1 MIRVWLVTLGNFNYN
16 LLNLKKSMKKK
27 WAGMLMGMCA
37 VVLSFSLAGC
47 GKDDVVT
54 ENTIVE
60 GDSVIITTVPVSF
73 NLQAEGASRA
83 LGGVNFDEFDVYAY
97 IFQAEDKFHDGGL
110 LGEDKWN
117 NEWSAYEFVDIS
129 SEKSNPKLI
138 TENHTEINLPV
149 TEKNKNTGF
158 LQWSDV
164 RYKYKIVFLAAPK
177 GSSVFPKPEKNW
189 ETGDLNSEGAYHEF
203 PYEEDKD
210 GRIAKTNVFNW
221 YAGNEA
227 DGIDNAI
234 YRDMEE
240 VNPTNVTNVDD
251 VKFTTDEI
259 DVALYHKD
267 GVLRV
272 TVAQDLL
279 PENVRSKAVKAELTI
294 GNVPEQMCLKGSS
307 SPDDDEVY
315 CEGTQSLTK
324 PFEGIDFSSGDVELE
339 IHSLPLYPNPEATGG
354 ISCKVRLLD
363 DADNELA
370 SNSFDSN
377 ADVYIY
383 PNTISNVRLT
393 KTGFEF
399 GIDLEDDVWDGPNA
413 ANDLN

>member
-1 MIRVWLVTLGNFNYN
+1 
-16 LLNLKKSMKKK
+16 MKKN
-27 WAGMLMGMCA
+27 WTGMLMGMCA
-37 VVLSFSLAGC
+37 VMLSFWLAGC

-97 IFQAEDKFHDGGL
+97 IFQSENEKKLIGSGW
-110 LGEDKWN
+110 K
-117 NEWSAYEFVDIS
+117 NEWSDYEFVDIND
-129 SEKSNPKLI
+129 ESNPKPI
-138 TENHTEINLPV
+138 TENRTKINLPV
-149 TEKNKNTGF
+149 TETNS
-158 LQWSDV
+158 LPAV
-164 RYKYKIVFLAAPK
+164 RYRYKIVFLAAPK
-177 GSSVFPKPEKNW
+177 AKESSVLPKPKKSW
-189 ETGDLNSEGAYHEF
+189 EVGDLKPHYHEF
-203 PYEEDKD
+203 PYDKDDD

-234 YRDMEE
+234 YRDVEE
-240 VNPTNVTNVDD
+240 VNPTDDTDVDH

-259 DVALYHKD
+259 DVELYHKD

-279 PENVRSKAVKAELTI
+279 PEDVRSKAVKAELTVD
-294 GNVPEQMCLKGSS
+294 NVPEQMYLKGSS

-315 CEGTQSLTK
+315 CKGTQSLTK
-324 PFEGIDFSSGDVELE
+324 TLGINFSSGDVELE
-339 IHSLPLYPNPEATGG
+339 IHSLPQYPISEAATTGG

-363 DADNELA
+363 GADKELA
-370 SNSFDSN
+370 SNSFDSTD

-413 ANDLN
+413 AND

>member
-1 MIRVWLVTLGNFNYN
+1 
-16 LLNLKKSMKKK
+16 MKKK

-83 LGGVNFDEFDVYAY
+83 LSEVSFGEFDVYAY
-97 IFQAEDKFHDGGL
+97 IFQ
-110 LGEDKWN
+110 
-117 NEWSAYEFVDIS
+117 
-129 SEKSNPKLI
+129 SEKSRSSESEQWGDVWSFYEL
-138 TENHTEINLPV
+138 NLYQKV
-149 TEKNKNTGF
+149 ESQKFTVDLVEKEERSSS
-158 LQWSDV
+158 QY
-164 RYKYKIVFLAAPK
+164 RYQYKIVFLTAPK
-177 GSSVFPKPEKNW
+177 GSSVFPTTLEK
-189 ETGDLNSEGAYHEF
+189 EIAYDEALTNPF
-203 PYEEDKD
+203 KWNVD
-210 GRIAKTNVFNW
+210 GTQT
-221 YAGNEA
+221 
-227 DGIDNAI
+227 DNAI
-234 YRDMEE
+234 YRDVVEILSNDKDNFE
-240 VNPTNVTNVDD
+240 DIGFKGNI
-251 VKFTTDEI
+251 TDIPVE
-259 DVALYHKD
+259 LYHKD

-279 PENVRSKAVKAELTI
+279 PEDIRSKAVKAELTI
-294 GNVPEQMCLKGSS
+294 DNVPAQMYLKGSS
-307 SPDDDEVY
+307 NPGDDEVY

-324 PFEGIDFSSGDVELE
+324 SFEGINFSSGDEELE
-339 IHSLPLYPNPEATGG
+339 IHSLPQYPISDGVNG

-363 DADNELA
+363 DAGHELA
-370 SNSFDSN
+370 SNSFESGAN
-377 ADVYIY
+377 VYIY

-399 GIDLEDDVWDGPNA
+399 SIDLEDNVWDGPNA

>member
-1 MIRVWLVTLGNFNYN
+1 
-16 LLNLKKSMKKK
+16 MKKK

-97 IFQAEDKFHDGGL
+97 IFQAEDGYKAFGSGWKND
-110 LGEDKWN
+110 
-117 NEWSAYEFVDIS
+117 WSDYEFVDIS
-129 SEKSNPKLI
+129 GEKNPKPI

-149 TEKNKNTGF
+149 TKGGVVK
-158 LQWSDV
+158 S

-189 ETGDLNSEGAYHEF
+189 EVGDLTAHYHEF
-203 PYEEDKD
+203 PYDKDDD

-221 YAGNEA
+221 YAGNKE

-234 YRDMEE
+234 YRDVEE
-240 VNPTNVTNVDD
+240 VNPTDVTNVDE
-251 VKFTTDEI
+251 VKFTTGEI
-259 DVALYHKD
+259 DVELYHKD

-279 PENVRSKAVKAELTI
+279 PEDIRSKAEKAELTV
-294 GNVPEQMCLKGSS
+294 GNVPAQMYLKGSS
-307 SPDDDEVY
+307 NPKNDEVY

-324 PFEGIDFSSGDVELE
+324 TFEGINFSSGDVELE
-339 IHSLPLYPNPEATGG
+339 IHSLPQYPISEAATTGG

-363 DADNELA
+363 DAGNELA
-370 SNSFDSN
+370 SNSFGSDAN
-377 ADVYIY
+377 VYIY

-399 GIDLEDDVWDGPNA
+399 GIDLEDDIWDGPNA

>member
-1 MIRVWLVTLGNFNYN
+1 
-16 LLNLKKSMKKK
+16 MKKK

-83 LGGVNFDEFDVYAY
+83 LGGVSFDEFDVYAY
-97 IFQAEDKFHDGGL
+97 IFQSENELHRGI
-110 LGEDKWN
+110 LGAPNSWDEK
-117 NEWSAYEFVDIS
+117 WSAYEFVDIDR
-129 SEKSNPKLI
+129 EKNPKLI
-138 TENHTEINLPV
+138 TENHTKINLPV
-149 TEKNKNTGF
+149 TEKKSLSAG
-158 LQWSDV
+158 V

-177 GSSVFPKPEKNW
+177 GSSVFPKPEKSW
-189 ETGDLNSEGAYHEF
+189 EVGDMIGEQHYHEF
-203 PYEEDKD
+203 PYDKDDD

-221 YAGNEA
+221 YAGNKE

-240 VNPTNVTNVDD
+240 VNPTDVTNVDE
-251 VKFTTDEI
+251 VKFTTGEI
-259 DVALYHKD
+259 DVELYHKD

-294 GNVPEQMCLKGSS
+294 GNVPAQMHLEGSS
-307 SPDDDEVY
+307 SPKDDEVK

-324 PFEGIDFSSGDVELE
+324 TFKGIDFSSGDVELE
-339 IHSLPLYPNPEATGG
+339 IHSLPQYPNPDVVDG
-354 ISCKVRLLD
+354 ISCTVRLLD
-363 DADNELA
+363 DAGNELA
-370 SNSFDSN
+370 SNSFDSAD

>member
-1 MIRVWLVTLGNFNYN
+1 
-16 LLNLKKSMKKK
+16 MKKN
-27 WAGMLMGMCA
+27 WTGMLMGMCA

-83 LGGVNFDEFDVYAY
+83 LSEVNFADFDVYAY
-97 IFQAEDKFHDGGL
+97 IFQSENEKKLTGSGW
-110 LGEDKWN
+110 K
-117 NEWSAYEFVDIS
+117 NEWSDYEFVDING
-129 SEKSNPKLI
+129 ESNPKPI
-138 TENHTEINLPV
+138 TENRTEINLPV
-149 TEKNKNTGF
+149 TERHKDTGF

-177 GSSVFPKPEKNW
+177 AKESSVLPKPEKSW
-189 ETGDLNSEGAYHEF
+189 D
-203 PYEEDKD
+203 PYDKDDD

-221 YAGNEA
+221 YAGNEE

-234 YRDMEE
+234 YRDVEE
-240 VNPTNVTNVDD
+240 VNPTDASDVDEVT
-251 VKFTTDEI
+251 FTTNDI

-272 TVAQDLL
+272 TVARDLL
-279 PENVRSKAVKAELTI
+279 PEDVRSKAVKAELTI
-294 GNVPEQMCLKGSS
+294 DNVPAQMYLKGSS
-307 SPDDDEVY
+307 DPKNDEVY

-324 PFEGIDFSSGDVELE
+324 TFEEIDISSGDEELE
-339 IHSLPLYPNPEATGG
+339 IHSLPQYPISDGVDG
-354 ISCKVRLLD
+354 ISCTVRLLD
-363 DADNELA
+363 DAGNELA
-370 SNSFDSN
+370 SNSFDSDAKN
-377 ADVYIY
+377 VYIY

-413 ANDLN
+413 ANNLN

>member
-73 NLQAEGASRA
+73 NLQAEGASRT
-83 LGGVNFDEFDVYAY
+83 LGGVNFNEFDVYAY
-97 IFQAEDKFHDGGL
+97 IFQSENVLHEGI
-110 LGEDKWN
+110 LGAPNSWDEK
-117 NEWSAYEFVDIS
+117 WSAYEFVDING
-129 SEKSNPKLI
+129 ESNPKPI
-138 TENHTEINLPV
+138 TENRTKINLPV
-149 TEKNKNTGF
+149 TEEN
-158 LQWSDV
+158 LLSADV
-164 RYKYKIVFLAAPK
+164 RYRYKIVFLAAPK
-177 GSSVFPKPEKNW
+177 GSSVFPEPEKSW
-189 ETGDLNSEGAYHEF
+189 EVGDMIGEQHYHEF
-203 PYEEDKD
+203 PYDKDDD

-221 YAGNEA
+221 YAGDEK
-227 DGIDNAI
+227 DSIDNAI
-234 YRDMEE
+234 YRDVEE
-240 VNPTNVTNVDD
+240 VNPTNVTNVAEVTFEDD
-251 VKFTTDEI
+251 DFDIE
-259 DVALYHKD
+259 LYHKD

-279 PENVRSKAVKAELTI
+279 PEDIRSKAVKAKLTI
-294 GNVPEQMCLKGSS
+294 DNVPAQMYLKGSS

-324 PFEGIDFSSGDVELE
+324 SFKGINFSSGDVELE
-339 IHSLPLYPNPEATGG
+339 IHSLPQYPISEATTTGG
-354 ISCKVRLLD
+354 ISCTVCLLD
-363 DADNELA
+363 AANNELA
-370 SNSFDSN
+370 SNSFDSTD

-399 GIDLEDDVWDGPNA
+399 GIDLEDDIWDGPNA
-413 ANDLN
+413 ANNLN

>member
-1 MIRVWLVTLGNFNYN
+1 MNF
-16 LLNLKKSMKKK
+16 
-27 WAGMLMGMCA
+27 G
-37 VVLSFSLAGC
+37 
-47 GKDDVVT
+47 
-54 ENTIVE
+54 
-60 GDSVIITTVPVSF
+60 
-73 NLQAEGASRA
+73 
-83 LGGVNFDEFDVYAY
+83 EFDVYAY
-97 IFQAEDKFHDGGL
+97 IFQSENELHRGI
-110 LGEDKWN
+110 LGAPNSWDEK
-117 NEWSAYEFVDIS
+117 WSAYEFVDIS
-129 SEKSNPKLI
+129 GEKSNPKLI

-240 VNPTNVTNVDD
+240 VNPTDVTNVDD

-279 PENVRSKAVKAELTI
+279 PENIRSKAVKAKLTV
-294 GNVPEQMCLKGSS
+294 GNVPEQMYLKGSS
-307 SPDDDEVY
+307 SPDNDEVY
-315 CEGTQSLTK
+315 CEGTQSLTI
-324 PFEGIDFSSGDVELE
+324 G
-339 IHSLPLYPNPEATGG
+339 NP
-354 ISCKVRLLD
+354 
-363 DADNELA
+363 
-370 SNSFDSN
+370 
-377 ADVYIY
+377 
-383 PNTISNVRLT
+383 
-393 KTGFEF
+393 
-399 GIDLEDDVWDGPNA
+399 
-413 ANDLN
+413 

>member
-1 MIRVWLVTLGNFNYN
+1 
-16 LLNLKKSMKKK
+16 MKKK

-37 VVLSFSLAGC
+37 VVLSFWLAGC

-83 LGGVNFDEFDVYAY
+83 LSEVNFGEFDVYAY
-97 IFQAEDKFHDGGL
+97 IFQSENKLHRNSWDEK
-110 LGEDKWN
+110 
-117 NEWSAYEFVDIS
+117 WSAYEFVDIDR
-129 SEKSNPKLI
+129 EQNPKPI
-138 TENHTEINLPV
+138 TENRTEINLPV
-149 TEKNKNTGF
+149 TEKN
-158 LQWSDV
+158 LLSADV
-164 RYKYKIVFLAAPK
+164 RYRYKIVFLAAPK
-177 GSSVFPKPEKNW
+177 AKESSVLPKPEKSWGN
-189 ETGDLNSEGAYHEF
+189 YYF
-203 PYEEDKD
+203 PYEKD
-210 GRIAKTNVFNW
+210 DNGRIAKTNVFNW
-221 YAGNEA
+221 YAGDKEE
-227 DGIDNAI
+227 GIDNAI
-234 YRDMEE
+234 YRDVEE
-240 VNPTNVTNVDD
+240 VNPTDVTNVDD

-279 PENVRSKAVKAELTI
+279 PEDIRSKAVTAVLTI
-294 GNVPEQMCLKGSS
+294 DNVPAQMYLKGSS
-307 SPDDDEVY
+307 NPKNDEVY

-324 PFEGIDFSSGDVELE
+324 TFKEIDFFSGDEELE
-339 IHSLPLYPNPEATGG
+339 IHSLPQYPISEATKTAG
-354 ISCKVRLLD
+354 ISCTVRLLD
-363 DADNELA
+363 AADNELA
-370 SNSFDSN
+370 SNSFDSTD

-399 GIDLEDDVWDGPNA
+399 RIDLEDDIWDGPNA

>member
-1 MIRVWLVTLGNFNYN
+1 
-16 LLNLKKSMKKK
+16 MKKK

-83 LGGVNFDEFDVYAY
+83 LGGVEFDDFDVYAY
-97 IFQAEDKFHDGGL
+97 IFQAEKKKEFFREGIIGGIIEGKWDDNWSSL
-110 LGEDKWN
+110 DFVDEYSDTGLENPIKLENNDFTIDLKLKEDKRGL
-117 NEWSAYEFVDIS
+117 IS
-129 SEKSNPKLI
+129 G
-138 TENHTEINLPV
+138 
-149 TEKNKNTGF
+149 TGP
-158 LQWSDV
+158 QIK
-164 RYKYKIVFLAAPK
+164 YQYKIVFLTAPK
-177 GSSVFPKPEKNW
+177 GSSVFPLPKKEDDGWFGEDHYNFSYESEALTNPFKWNVD
-189 ETGDLNSEGAYHEF
+189 ETQ
-203 PYEEDKD
+203 
-210 GRIAKTNVFNW
+210 T
-221 YAGNEA
+221 
-227 DGIDNAI
+227 DNAI
-234 YRDMEE
+234 YRDVVEILSNDKDNYEE
-240 VNPTNVTNVDD
+240 IEFVGSI
-251 VKFTTDEI
+251 TDIPVE
-259 DVALYHKD
+259 LYHKD

-279 PENVRSKAVKAELTI
+279 PEDIRSKAVKAELTI
-294 GNVPEQMCLKGSS
+294 DNVPAQMYLKGSS

-324 PFEGIDFSSGDVELE
+324 SFEGINFSSGDVELE
-339 IHSLPLYPNPEATGG
+339 IHSLPQYPISDGVNG
-354 ISCKVRLLD
+354 ISCKVCLLD
-363 DADNELA
+363 DAGKELA
-370 SNSFDSN
+370 SNSFDSAD

-413 ANDLN
+413 AND

>member
-1 MIRVWLVTLGNFNYN
+1 
-16 LLNLKKSMKKK
+16 MKKN
-27 WAGMLMGMCA
+27 WTGMLMGMCA
-37 VVLSFSLAGC
+37 VVLSFWLAGC

-60 GDSVIITTVPVSF
+60 GDSVIITTAPVSF

-83 LGGVNFDEFDVYAY
+83 LSGVNFSEFDVYAY
-97 IFQAEDKFHDGGL
+97 IFQSENKYKT
-110 LGEDKWN
+110 LGSGWK
-117 NEWSAYEFVDIS
+117 NEWSDYEFVDIDK
-129 SEKSNPKLI
+129 EKNPKPI

-149 TEKNKNTGF
+149 TEKNLLSAG
-158 LQWSDV
+158 V

-177 GSSVFPKPEKNW
+177 GSSVFPKPEKSW
-189 ETGDLNSEGAYHEF
+189 EAGDMIGEQHYHKF
-203 PYEEDKD
+203 PYDKDDD

-221 YAGNEA
+221 YAGNEV
-227 DGIDNAI
+227 GNVDNAI
-234 YRDMEE
+234 YRDVEE
-240 VNPTNVTNVDD
+240 VNPTDVTNVDD

-294 GNVPEQMCLKGSS
+294 SNVPAQMHLEGSS
-307 SPDDDEVY
+307 SPEDDEVK

-339 IHSLPLYPNPEATGG
+339 IHSLPQYPNPEATTTGG

-363 DADNELA
+363 DAGNELA
-370 SNSFDSN
+370 SNSFDSDAN
-377 ADVYIY
+377 VYIY

-399 GIDLEDDVWDGPNA
+399 GIDLEDDIWDGPNA

>member
-1 MIRVWLVTLGNFNYN
+1 
-16 LLNLKKSMKKK
+16 MKKK

-83 LGGVNFDEFDVYAY
+83 LGGVSFDEFDVYAY
-97 IFQAEDKFHDGGL
+97 IFQSEDGHKTFGSGW
-110 LGEDKWN
+110 K
-117 NEWSAYEFVDIS
+117 NEWSDYEFVDING
-129 SEKSNPKLI
+129 ESNPKPI
-138 TENHTEINLPV
+138 TENRTKINLPV
-149 TEKNKNTGF
+149 TEKKSLSAG
-158 LQWSDV
+158 V

-177 GSSVFPKPEKNW
+177 GSSVFPFPKKEDGGLLGEDHYNFSYESEALTNPFKWNVD
-189 ETGDLNSEGAYHEF
+189 ETQ
-203 PYEEDKD
+203 
-210 GRIAKTNVFNW
+210 T
-221 YAGNEA
+221 
-227 DGIDNAI
+227 DNAI

-240 VNPTNVTNVDD
+240 VNPTNVTNVDE
-251 VKFTTDEI
+251 VKFTTGEI
-259 DVALYHKD
+259 DVELYHKD

-279 PENVRSKAVKAELTI
+279 PENVRSKAVKAELTV
-294 GNVPEQMCLKGSS
+294 GNVPEQMYLKGSS
-307 SPDDDEVY
+307 SPDNDEVY

-324 PFEGIDFSSGDVELE
+324 TFEGINFSSGDVELE
-339 IHSLPLYPNPEATGG
+339 IHSLPQYPISEAATTGG

-363 DADNELA
+363 DAGNELA
-370 SNSFDSN
+370 SNSFGSDAN
-377 ADVYIY
+377 VYIY

-393 KTGFEF
+393 KTGFKF

>member
-1 MIRVWLVTLGNFNYN
+1 
-16 LLNLKKSMKKK
+16 MKKK

-83 LGGVNFDEFDVYAY
+83 LSGVNFDEFDVYAY
-97 IFQAEDKFHDGGL
+97 IFQSEDKIHDGGL
-110 LGEDKWN
+110 FGEDKWN
-117 NEWSAYEFVDIS
+117 NEWSAYEFVDIGG
-129 SEKSNPKLI
+129 EENRKPI
-138 TENHTEINLPV
+138 TGNHTKINLPV
-149 TEKNKNTGF
+149 TKTGVIV
-158 LQWSDV
+158 S
-164 RYKYKIVFLAAPK
+164 RYRYKIVFLAAPK
-177 GSSVFPKPEKNW
+177 GSSVFPEPKKSWEVGDMIGEKH
-189 ETGDLNSEGAYHEF
+189 YHDF
-203 PYEEDKD
+203 PYDKDDD
-210 GRIAKTNVFNW
+210 GRIAKTKVFNW
-221 YAGNEA
+221 YAGDEA

-234 YRDMEE
+234 YRDVEE
-240 VNPTNVTNVDD
+240 VNPTDDTNVDD
-251 VKFTTDEI
+251 VKFTTDKI
-259 DVALYHKD
+259 DVKLYHKD

-272 TVAQDLL
+272 TVDQYLL

-294 GNVPEQMCLKGSS
+294 DNVPAQMYLKGSS

-324 PFEGIDFSSGDVELE
+324 SFEGINFSSDDVKLE
-339 IHSLPLYPNPEATGG
+339 IHSLPQYPISEATKTGG
-354 ISCKVRLLD
+354 ISCTVRLLD
-363 DADNELA
+363 GAGNELA
-370 SNSFDSN
+370 SNSFDSTD

-399 GIDLEDDVWDGPNA
+399 SIDLEDDVWDGPNA
-413 ANDLN
+413 AND

>member
-1 MIRVWLVTLGNFNYN
+1 
-16 LLNLKKSMKKK
+16 MKKK

-97 IFQAEDKFHDGGL
+97 IFQ
-110 LGEDKWN
+110 
-117 NEWSAYEFVDIS
+117 
-129 SEKSNPKLI
+129 SEKSRSSEWVQWGDVWSFYEL
-138 TENHTEINLPV
+138 NLYQKV
-149 TEKNKNTGF
+149 ESQKFTVDLVKKEKASLSLF
-158 LQWSDV
+158 Q
-164 RYKYKIVFLAAPK
+164 YKYQYKIVFLTAPK
-177 GSSVFPKPEKNW
+177 GSSVFPLPKKEDGGLLGEDHYNFSYESEALTNPFKWNVD
-189 ETGDLNSEGAYHEF
+189 ETQ
-203 PYEEDKD
+203 
-210 GRIAKTNVFNW
+210 T
-221 YAGNEA
+221 
-227 DGIDNAI
+227 DNAI
-234 YRDMEE
+234 YRDVVEILSNDE
-240 VNPTNVTNVDD
+240 DD
-251 VKFTTDEI
+251 FDDIEFKGNITDIPVE
-259 DVALYHKD
+259 LYHKD

-272 TVAQDLL
+272 TVDQDLL

-294 GNVPEQMCLKGSS
+294 SNVPAQMHLEGSS
-307 SPDDDEVY
+307 SPEDDEVK

-339 IHSLPLYPNPEATGG
+339 IHSLPQYPNPDVVNG

-363 DADNELA
+363 DAGNELA
-370 SNSFDSN
+370 SNSFDPDAS
-377 ADVYIY
+377 VYIY

-393 KTGFEF
+393 KTGFKF
-399 GIDLEDDVWDGPNA
+399 GIDLEDDIWDGPNA

>member
-1 MIRVWLVTLGNFNYN
+1 
-16 LLNLKKSMKKK
+16 MKKK

-37 VVLSFSLAGC
+37 VMLSFWLAGC

-83 LGGVNFDEFDVYAY
+83 LSGVNFDEFDVYAY
-97 IFQAEDKFHDGGL
+97 IFQSE
-110 LGEDKWN
+110 
-117 NEWSAYEFVDIS
+117 NELHRNSWDEKWSAYEFVDIDR
-129 SEKSNPKLI
+129 EQNPKPI
-138 TENHTEINLPV
+138 TENRTEINLPV
-149 TEKNKNTGF
+149 TGKNYLF
-158 LQWSDV
+158 ADV

-177 GSSVFPKPEKNW
+177 GSSVFPKPEKSW
-189 ETGDLNSEGAYHEF
+189 EVGDMIGEQHYHEF
-203 PYEEDKD
+203 PYDKDDD

-221 YAGNEA
+221 YAGNKE

-240 VNPTNVTNVDD
+240 VNPTDDTNVDD
-251 VKFTTDEI
+251 VKFTTDKI
-259 DVALYHKD
+259 DVKLYHKD

-279 PENVRSKAVKAELTI
+279 PEDIRSKAVKAELTI
-294 GNVPEQMCLKGSS
+294 DNVPAQMYLKGSS
-307 SPDDDEVY
+307 NPKNDEVY

-324 PFEGIDFSSGDVELE
+324 PFEGIDLTSGDVELE
-339 IHSLPLYPNPEATGG
+339 IHSLPQYPISEATKTAG
-354 ISCKVRLLD
+354 ISCKVSLLD
-363 DADNELA
+363 AANNELA
-370 SNSFDSN
+370 SNSFDSSD

-399 GIDLEDDVWDGPNA
+399 SIDLEDDVWDGPNA

>member
-1 MIRVWLVTLGNFNYN
+1 
-16 LLNLKKSMKKK
+16 MKKK

-97 IFQAEDKFHDGGL
+97 IFQSEKRISLVQWG
-110 LGEDKWN
+110 
-117 NEWSAYEFVDIS
+117 NEWSSYELNLYQKVESQKFTVDLV
-129 SEKSNPKLI
+129 EK
-138 TENHTEINLPV
+138 EN
-149 TEKNKNTGF
+149 
-158 LQWSDV
+158 Q
-164 RYKYKIVFLAAPK
+164 YKYQYKIVFLTAPK
-177 GSSVFPKPEKNW
+177 GSSVFPLPEK
-189 ETGDLNSEGAYHEF
+189 
-203 PYEEDKD
+203 KD
-210 GRIAKTNVFNW
+210 GWFGKDYYDFSYESEALTNPFKWNVD
-221 YAGNEA
+221 ETQT
-227 DGIDNAI
+227 DNAI
-234 YRDMEE
+234 YRDVVEILSNDKDNYE
-240 VNPTNVTNVDD
+240 DIEFEGNI
-251 VKFTTDEI
+251 TDIPVE
-259 DVALYHKD
+259 LYHKD

-279 PENVRSKAVKAELTI
+279 PEDIRSKAVKAELTI
-294 GNVPEQMCLKGSS
+294 DNVPEQMYLKGSS

-324 PFEGIDFSSGDVELE
+324 TFEGIDISSGDEELE

-354 ISCKVRLLD
+354 VSCTVRLLD
-363 DADNELA
+363 GADNELA
-370 SNSFDSN
+370 SNSFDSY
-377 ADVYIY
+377 AKVYIY

-399 GIDLEDDVWDGPNA
+399 GINLEDDIWDGPNA

>member
-1 MIRVWLVTLGNFNYN
+1 
-16 LLNLKKSMKKK
+16 MKKK

-97 IFQAEDKFHDGGL
+97 IFQ
-110 LGEDKWN
+110 
-117 NEWSAYEFVDIS
+117 
-129 SEKSNPKLI
+129 SEKSRSSGLVQWGD
-138 TENHTEINLPV
+138 EWSFYELNLYQKV
-149 TEKNKNTGF
+149 ESQKFTVDLVKKEKASLSLF
-158 LQWSDV
+158 Q
-164 RYKYKIVFLAAPK
+164 YKYQYKIVFLTAPK
-177 GSSVFPKPEKNW
+177 GSSVFPLPKKEDGGLLGEDHYNFSYESEALTNPFKWNVD
-189 ETGDLNSEGAYHEF
+189 ETQ
-203 PYEEDKD
+203 
-210 GRIAKTNVFNW
+210 T
-221 YAGNEA
+221 
-227 DGIDNAI
+227 DNAI
-234 YRDMEE
+234 YRDVVEILSNDE
-240 VNPTNVTNVDD
+240 DD
-251 VKFTTDEI
+251 FDDIEFKGNITDIPVE
-259 DVALYHKD
+259 LYHKD

-272 TVAQDLL
+272 TVDQELL
-279 PENVRSKAVKAELTI
+279 PENIRSKAVKAELTI
-294 GNVPEQMCLKGSS
+294 GNVPEQMYLKGSS
-307 SPDDDEVY
+307 SPDNDEVY

-324 PFEGIDFSSGDVELE
+324 PFEGIDFTSGDVELE
-339 IHSLPLYPNPEATGG
+339 IHSLPQYPNSDVVNG

-363 DADNELA
+363 DAGNELA
-370 SNSFDSN
+370 SNSFDSG
-377 ADVYIY
+377 ASVYIY

>member
-1 MIRVWLVTLGNFNYN
+1 
-16 LLNLKKSMKKK
+16 MKKK

-97 IFQAEDKFHDGGL
+97 IFQAENKYKT
-110 LGEDKWN
+110 LGSGWK
-117 NEWSAYEFVDIS
+117 NEWSDYEFVDIDK
-129 SEKSNPKLI
+129 EQNPKHI
-138 TENHTEINLPV
+138 TGNHTEINLPV
-149 TEKNKNTGF
+149 AKTGVIV
-158 LQWSDV
+158 S
-164 RYKYKIVFLAAPK
+164 RYRYKIVFLAAPK
-177 GSSVFPKPEKNW
+177 GSSVFPKPEKSW
-189 ETGDLNSEGAYHEF
+189 EVGDIIGEKHYHDF

-240 VNPTNVTNVDD
+240 VNPTDVTNVDD

-294 GNVPEQMCLKGSS
+294 GNVPAQMHLEGSS
-307 SPDDDEVY
+307 SPEDDEVK

-324 PFEGIDFSSGDVELE
+324 PFEGIDFTSGFEDVELE
-339 IHSLPLYPNPEATGG
+339 IHSLPQYPNSDVVNG

-363 DADNELA
+363 DAGNELA
-370 SNSFDSN
+370 SNSFDSDAN
-377 ADVYIY
+377 VYIY

-399 GIDLEDDVWDGPNA
+399 GIDLEDDIWDGPNA

>member
-83 LGGVNFDEFDVYAY
+83 LGGVNFNEFDVYAY
-97 IFQAEDKFHDGGL
+97 IFQSEKRISSVQWG
-110 LGEDKWN
+110 
-117 NEWSAYEFVDIS
+117 NEWSSYELNLYQKVESQKFTVDLVKK
-129 SEKSNPKLI
+129 EKGS
-138 TENHTEINLPV
+138 LP
-149 TEKNKNTGF
+149 
-158 LQWSDV
+158 LSPQ
-164 RYKYKIVFLAAPK
+164 YKYQYKIVFLTAPK
-177 GSSVFPKPEKNW
+177 GSSVFPLPKKVDGGLGGKDHYNFSYESEALTNPFKWNVD
-189 ETGDLNSEGAYHEF
+189 ETQ
-203 PYEEDKD
+203 
-210 GRIAKTNVFNW
+210 T
-221 YAGNEA
+221 
-227 DGIDNAI
+227 DNAI
-234 YRDMEE
+234 YRDVVEILS
-240 VNPTNVTNVDD
+240 NDKDD
-251 VKFTTDEI
+251 YKDIEFEGNTTDIPVE
-259 DVALYHKD
+259 LYHKD

-279 PENVRSKAVKAELTI
+279 PEDVRSKAVEAELTI
-294 GNVPEQMCLKGSS
+294 DNVPAQMYLKGSS
-307 SPDDDEVY
+307 NPGDDEVY
-315 CEGTQSLTK
+315 CEGTQRLTK
-324 PFEGIDFSSGDVELE
+324 TFKEIDFSSGDKELE
-339 IHSLPLYPNPEATGG
+339 IHSLPQYPISDEVDG
-354 ISCKVRLLD
+354 ISCTVRLLD
-363 DADNELA
+363 DAGNELA
-370 SNSFDSN
+370 SNSFDSSDAN
-377 ADVYIY
+377 VYIY

-413 ANDLN
+413 AND

>member
-1 MIRVWLVTLGNFNYN
+1 
-16 LLNLKKSMKKK
+16 MKKK

-97 IFQAEDKFHDGGL
+97 IFQSENELHRGM
-110 LGEDKWN
+110 LGAPNSWDEK
-117 NEWSAYEFVDIS
+117 WSAYEFVDIDR
-129 SEKSNPKLI
+129 EQNPKPI

-149 TEKNKNTGF
+149 TEKNF
-158 LQWSDV
+158 LSADV

-177 GSSVFPKPEKNW
+177 GSSVFPKPKKSW
-189 ETGDLNSEGAYHEF
+189 EVGDTGEHYHDF

-240 VNPTNVTNVDD
+240 VNPTDVTNVDD

-272 TVAQDLL
+272 TVDQDLL
-279 PENVRSKAVKAELTI
+279 PENIRSKAVKAELTI
-294 GNVPEQMCLKGSS
+294 GNVPEQMYLKGSS
-307 SPDDDEVY
+307 SPDNDEVY

-339 IHSLPLYPNPEATGG
+339 IHSLPQYPNPEATTTGG

-363 DADNELA
+363 DAGNELA
-370 SNSFDSN
+370 SNSFSD

-399 GIDLEDDVWDGPNA
+399 GIDLEDDIWDGPNA

>member
-83 LGGVNFDEFDVYAY
+83 LSVVDFADFDVYAY
-97 IFQAEDKFHDGGL
+97 IFQ
-110 LGEDKWN
+110 
-117 NEWSAYEFVDIS
+117 
-129 SEKSNPKLI
+129 SEKSRSSESEQWGDVWSFYEL
-138 TENHTEINLPV
+138 NLYQKV
-149 TEKNKNTGF
+149 ESQKFTVDLVEKEERSSS
-158 LQWSDV
+158 QY
-164 RYKYKIVFLAAPK
+164 RYQYKIVFLTAPK
-177 GSSVFPKPEKNW
+177 GSSVFPTTLEK
-189 ETGDLNSEGAYHEF
+189 EIAYDEALTNPF
-203 PYEEDKD
+203 KWNVD
-210 GRIAKTNVFNW
+210 GTQT
-221 YAGNEA
+221 
-227 DGIDNAI
+227 DNAI
-234 YRDMEE
+234 YRDVVEILSNDKDNFE
-240 VNPTNVTNVDD
+240 DIGFKGDITD
-251 VKFTTDEI
+251 VIPVE
-259 DVALYHKD
+259 LYHKD

-279 PENVRSKAVKAELTI
+279 PEDIRSKEVKAELTV
-294 GNVPEQMCLKGSS
+294 GNVPEQMYLKGSS

-315 CEGTQSLTK
+315 CKGTQSLTK
-324 PFEGIDFSSGDVELE
+324 SFEGINFSSGDVKLE
-339 IHSLPLYPNPEATGG
+339 IHSLPQYPNPEATTTGG

-363 DADNELA
+363 DANNELA
-370 SNSFDSN
+370 SNSFDSAD

-399 GIDLEDDVWDGPNA
+399 GIDLEDDIWDGPNA
-413 ANDLN
+413 AND

>member
-1 MIRVWLVTLGNFNYN
+1 
-16 LLNLKKSMKKK
+16 MKKK

-37 VVLSFSLAGC
+37 VVLSFSLVGC

-83 LGGVNFDEFDVYAY
+83 LGGVSFDEFDVYAY
-97 IFQAEDKFHDGGL
+97 IFQSEDGHKA
-110 LGEDKWN
+110 LGSGWK
-117 NEWSAYEFVDIS
+117 NEWSDYEFVDIS
-129 SEKSNPKLI
+129 GEKNPKPI
-138 TENHTEINLPV
+138 TENRTKINLPV
-149 TEKNKNTGF
+149 TEKKSLSAG
-158 LQWSDV
+158 V

-177 GSSVFPKPEKNW
+177 GSSVFPFPKKEDGGFLGEDHYNFSY
-189 ETGDLNSEGAYHEF
+189 ESEALTNPF
-203 PYEEDKD
+203 KWNVDK
-210 GRIAKTNVFNW
+210 TQT
-221 YAGNEA
+221 
-227 DGIDNAI
+227 DNAI

-279 PENVRSKAVKAELTI
+279 PEDIRSKAVKAKLTI
-294 GNVPEQMCLKGSS
+294 GNVPAQMYLKGSS
-307 SPDDDEVY
+307 NPKNDEVY

-324 PFEGIDFSSGDVELE
+324 TFEGINFSSGDVELE
-339 IHSLPLYPNPEATGG
+339 IHSLPQYPISEAATTGG

-363 DADNELA
+363 GAGKELA

-399 GIDLEDDVWDGPNA
+399 DIDLEDDVWDGPNA
-413 ANDLN
+413 ANNLN

>member
-1 MIRVWLVTLGNFNYN
+1 M
-16 LLNLKKSMKKK
+16 
-27 WAGMLMGMCA
+27 
-37 VVLSFSLAGC
+37 
-47 GKDDVVT
+47 
-54 ENTIVE
+54 
-60 GDSVIITTVPVSF
+60 SF

-97 IFQAEDKFHDGGL
+97 IFQAEDKFLDGGI
-110 LGEDKWN
+110 LGEDKWK
-117 NEWSAYEFVDIS
+117 NEWSAYEFVDIDR
-129 SEKSNPKLI
+129 EQNPKPI

-149 TEKNKNTGF
+149 IKSVF
-158 LQWSDV
+158 SQLDV

-177 GSSVFPKPEKNW
+177 AKESSVFPKPEKSF
-189 ETGDLNSEGAYHEF
+189 EFGDLEPHYHEF
-203 PYEEDKD
+203 PYEEDKG

-234 YRDMEE
+234 YRDVEE
-240 VNPTNVTNVDD
+240 VNPTDDTDVDH

-279 PENVRSKAVKAELTI
+279 PKDIRSKAEKAELTI
-294 GNVPEQMCLKGSS
+294 GNVPAQMYLKGSS

-324 PFEGIDFSSGDVELE
+324 TFKEIDFSSGDEELE
-339 IHSLPLYPNPEATGG
+339 IHSLPLYLNPEATGG
-354 ISCKVRLLD
+354 VSCTVRLLD
-363 DADNELA
+363 KAGNELA

-377 ADVYIY
+377 AKVYIY

-399 GIDLEDDVWDGPNA
+399 SIDLEDDVWDGPNA
-413 ANDLN
+413 ANNLN

>member
-83 LGGVNFDEFDVYAY
+83 LSVVDFADFDVYAY
-97 IFQAEDKFHDGGL
+97 IFQ
-110 LGEDKWN
+110 
-117 NEWSAYEFVDIS
+117 
-129 SEKSNPKLI
+129 SEKSRSSESEQWGDVWSFYEL
-138 TENHTEINLPV
+138 NLYQKV
-149 TEKNKNTGF
+149 ESQKFTVDLVEKEERSSS
-158 LQWSDV
+158 QY
-164 RYKYKIVFLAAPK
+164 RYQYKIVFLTAPK
-177 GSSVFPKPEKNW
+177 GSSVFPTTLEK
-189 ETGDLNSEGAYHEF
+189 EIAYDEALTNPF
-203 PYEEDKD
+203 KWNVD
-210 GRIAKTNVFNW
+210 GTQT
-221 YAGNEA
+221 
-227 DGIDNAI
+227 DNAI
-234 YRDMEE
+234 YRDVVEILSNDKDNFE
-240 VNPTNVTNVDD
+240 DIGFKGDITD
-251 VKFTTDEI
+251 VIPVE
-259 DVALYHKD
+259 LYHKD

-279 PENVRSKAVKAELTI
+279 PEDIRSKEVKAELTV
-294 GNVPEQMCLKGSS
+294 GNVPEQMYLKGSS

-315 CEGTQSLTK
+315 CKGTQSLTK
-324 PFEGIDFSSGDVELE
+324 SFEGINFSSGDVKLE
-339 IHSLPLYPNPEATGG
+339 IHSLPQYPNPEATTTGG

-363 DADNELA
+363 DAGNELA
-370 SNSFDSN
+370 SNSFDSAD

-413 ANDLN
+413 AND

>member
-1 MIRVWLVTLGNFNYN
+1 
-16 LLNLKKSMKKK
+16 MKKK

-83 LGGVNFDEFDVYAY
+83 LSVVDFDEFDVYAY
-97 IFQAEDKFHDGGL
+97 IFQSE
-110 LGEDKWN
+110 
-117 NEWSAYEFVDIS
+117 NELHRNSWDEKWSAYEFVDIDR
-129 SEKSNPKLI
+129 EQNPKPI
-138 TENHTEINLPV
+138 TENRTEINLPV
-149 TEKNKNTGF
+149 TEKN
-158 LQWSDV
+158 LLSADV
-164 RYKYKIVFLAAPK
+164 RYRYKIVFLAAPK
-177 GSSVFPKPEKNW
+177 DKESSVLPTPKKSW
-189 ETGDLNSEGAYHEF
+189 EVGDMIGEQHYHEF
-203 PYEEDKD
+203 PYDKDDD

-221 YAGNEA
+221 YAGNKE

-240 VNPTNVTNVDD
+240 VNPTDVTNVDE
-251 VKFTTDEI
+251 VKFTTGEI
-259 DVALYHKD
+259 DVELYHKD

-294 GNVPEQMCLKGSS
+294 GNVPKQMYLKGFS
-307 SPDDDEVY
+307 SPDNDEVY

-324 PFEGIDFSSGDVELE
+324 PFEGIDFSSGDEELE
-339 IHSLPLYPNPEATGG
+339 IHSLPQYPISEADTTGG
-354 ISCKVRLLD
+354 ISCTVRLLD
-363 DADNELA
+363 AANNELA
-370 SNSFDSN
+370 SNSFDSDAN
-377 ADVYIY
+377 VYIY

-399 GIDLEDDVWDGPNA
+399 GINLEDDVWDGPNA

>member
-37 VVLSFSLAGC
+37 VVLSFSLVGC

-83 LGGVNFDEFDVYAY
+83 LGGVSFDEFDVYAY
-97 IFQAEDKFHDGGL
+97 IFQAEKKKNFILGNGGKWDDNWSPL
-110 LGEDKWN
+110 DFVDEYSDIGLENPIKLENNDFTIDLKLKEDKRT
-117 NEWSAYEFVDIS
+117 
-129 SEKSNPKLI
+129 LG
-138 TENHTEINLPV
+138 
-149 TEKNKNTGF
+149 TGY
-158 LQWSDV
+158 QI
-164 RYKYKIVFLAAPK
+164 KYQYSIVVLAAPK
-177 GSSVFPKPEKNW
+177 NSDVFPTLEK
-189 ETGDLNSEGAYHEF
+189 EIAYDEALTNPF
-203 PYEEDKD
+203 KWNVD
-210 GRIAKTNVFNW
+210 GTQT
-221 YAGNEA
+221 
-227 DGIDNAI
+227 DNAI
-234 YRDMEE
+234 YRDVVEILS
-240 VNPTNVTNVDD
+240 NDKDNFDD
-251 VKFTTDEI
+251 IEFEGNITDIPVE
-259 DVALYHKD
+259 LYHKD

-279 PENVRSKAVKAELTI
+279 PEDIRSKAEKAELTV
-294 GNVPEQMCLKGSS
+294 GNVPAQMHLEGSS
-307 SPDDDEVY
+307 SPEDDEVK

-324 PFEGIDFSSGDVELE
+324 TFKGIDFSSGDVELE
-339 IHSLPLYPNPEATGG
+339 IHSLPQYPNPEATTTGG

-363 DADNELA
+363 DAGNELA
-370 SNSFDSN
+370 SNSFGSDAN
-377 ADVYIY
+377 VYIY

-399 GIDLEDDVWDGPNA
+399 GIDLEDDIWDGPNA

>member
-1 MIRVWLVTLGNFNYN
+1 
-16 LLNLKKSMKKK
+16 MKKK

-83 LGGVNFDEFDVYAY
+83 LSGVDFDEFDVYAY
-97 IFQAEDKFHDGGL
+97 IFQSEKKKDFVAGIFEGKWEDNWSSLDFVDEYSDTGLGNPIKLENNDFTIDLKLKEDKRVAG
-110 LGEDKWN
+110 
-117 NEWSAYEFVDIS
+117 
-129 SEKSNPKLI
+129 
-138 TENHTEINLPV
+138 
-149 TEKNKNTGF
+149 TGP
-158 LQWSDV
+158 QIK
-164 RYKYKIVFLAAPK
+164 YQYKIVFLTAPK
-177 GSSVFPKPEKNW
+177 GSSVFPLPKKVDGGWGGKDHYNFSYESEALTNPFKWNVD
-189 ETGDLNSEGAYHEF
+189 ETQ
-203 PYEEDKD
+203 
-210 GRIAKTNVFNW
+210 T
-221 YAGNEA
+221 
-227 DGIDNAI
+227 DNAI
-234 YRDMEE
+234 YRDVVEILS
-240 VNPTNVTNVDD
+240 NDKNNFDD
-251 VKFTTDEI
+251 IEFKGDITDIPVE
-259 DVALYHKD
+259 LYHKD

-279 PENVRSKAVKAELTI
+279 PEDIRSKAVKAELTV
-294 GNVPEQMCLKGSS
+294 GNVPEQMYLKGSS

-324 PFEGIDFSSGDVELE
+324 TFEEIDFSSGDVELE
-339 IHSLPLYPNPEATGG
+339 IHSLPQYPISEAATTGG

-363 DADNELA
+363 DAGKELA
-370 SNSFDSN
+370 SNSFDSSD

-399 GIDLEDDVWDGPNA
+399 GIYLEDDVWDGPNA
-413 ANDLN
+413 AND